1 MKSYF
6 NNDFPLYEWINSDSY
21 HFYSLSYYG
30 KSEKFIKDL
39 ERFSIALSV
48 NETAA
53 LRKISDYYERGYLS
67 LRILELKLKKAKLAS
82 KKNHYKNIRKS
93 RGNENEG

>member
-6 NNDFPLYEWINSDSY
+6 DYDFPIYKWINSY
-21 HFYSLSYYG
+21 HFFSLSYQV

-48 NETAA
+48 NEMAVLQKMT
-53 LRKISDYYERGYLS
+53 DYERAYLS
-67 LRILELKLKKAKLAS
+67 LRILELKLKIAKLAS
-82 KKNHYKNIRKS
+82 KKNHYKNIRK
-93 RGNENEG
+93 EE